1 MDLTETPKYTILFKA
16 GPKKVG
22 LRGTQLKYVARPF
35 YGAKQ
40 SEGDTIKQIVR
51 NYRGI
56 QPYQVHGAID
66 AIVNDF
72 QNQLMHGHPMKI
84 AGLGTF
90 RLSFNS
96 ASHDT
101 PEAVTAE
108 DIRNPHIV
116 FIPDPELK
124 RIIRERVVF
133 EKVE

>member
-1 MDLTETPKYTILFKA
+1 MDLFETPKYTILFKV

-22 LRGTQLKYVARPF
+22 LGAEQLKYVARPF
-35 YGAKQ
+35 YGPKQ

-51 NYRGI
+51 NYHGI
-56 QPYQVHGAID
+56 HPYQIRGVID

-96 ASHDT
+96 TSHDT

-108 DIRNPHIV
+108 DIKNPHIV

-124 RIIRERVVF
+124 KIIRERVVF
-133 EKVE
+133 EKFE